1 MSPSANALLAS
12 NSPTNNMLPLELAS
26 AIITWVNVCVPL
38 SVLAGKSIAF
48 VFFAVCVSVES
59 EPIVVQLAAGTC
71 CLAYPPKVA
80 SVTEPVSAADT
91 AVANPTYI
99 LSPGLEKLRELFLNK
114 KCNNLLSK

>member
-1 MSPSANALLAS
+1 MTL
-12 NSPTNNMLPLELAS
+12 
-26 AIITWVNVCVPL
+26 PL
-38 SVLAGKSIAF
+38 SVFAGNSIAL

-59 EPIVVQLAAGTC
+59 APIVVQLAAATC
-71 CLAYPPKVA
+71 CLAYPPKLA

-91 AVANPTYI
+91 AVHNPTYI